1 MDHAAPQAAAV
12 KNTDRHRVRRGGA
25 LASAAACLLAAALL
39 GPASALEPAAPAQ
52 RYRSDDWIT
61 ECDRDQPGGAP
72 SCAITVPFSD
82 TQGGER
88 GSFALAIALQS
99 TEIAIVGQPF
109 PLAATLQVDKNVP
122 IECHQ
127 RRFCLFSREDS
138 LDAIEQLYS
147 GSLVLIDVV
156 TAKRKFEFSLTP
168 KGFKAGMDQ
177 IEAWGYSFSGE

>member
-1 MDHAAPQAAAV
+1 MDHTAPQAAVV
-12 KNTDRHRVRRGGA
+12 KKADRYRLRSGGA
-25 LASAAACLLAAALL
+25 FASAVASLLVAAFL
-39 GPASALEPAAPAQ
+39 GPAVALEPAAPAQ

-61 ECDRDQPGGAP
+61 ECDKDQPSGAP
-72 SCAITVPFSD
+72 SCAITVPFAD
-82 TQGGER
+82 TQGGEK
-88 GSFALAIALQS
+88 GSFALVVALQS
-99 TEIAIVGQPF
+99 AEIGIVGQPF

-138 LDAIEQLYS
+138 LDAIAQLYD

-156 TAKRKFEFSLTP
+156 TAERKFEFSLTP
-168 KGFKAGMDQ
+168 KGFKAGLDQ